1 MKRNEWVCA
10 STHTHI
16 FMDWEGYMLV
26 YAWIKKKKNKDF
38 KEEKKTS
45 QKINFMMFRVV
56 TNDTLLVIL

>member
-1 MKRNEWVCA
+1 MGVCVY
-10 STHTHI
+10 THTYIYGLGGLHVGLCL
-16 FMDWEGYMLV
+16 DQ
-26 YAWIKKKKNKDF
+26 KKKNKDF

>member
-1 MKRNEWVCA
+1 
-10 STHTHI
+10 
-16 FMDWEGYMLV
+16 MLGL
-26 YAWIKKKKNKDF
+26 KKKNKDF

>member
-1 MKRNEWVCA
+1 MNGCVRL
-10 STHTHI
+10 HTHI
-16 FMDWEGYMLV
+16 YLWIGRVTCWFMLGL
-26 YAWIKKKKNKDF
+26 KKKNKDF